1 MADAFYMPDGDRF
14 VSTDWTRGPWSPE
27 AQHAGP
33 PSALIARAIERLEP
47 GSAMRV
53 ARFTAEIF
61 RPVPVRPFRIETRV
75 TRPGRSVQFVEATL
89 SDDEGAVMRA
99 SAWRIRQAGANAVP
113 ATPEEP
119 PPFLAPQESPQPELP
134 TWYEGPSYFSAME
147 WRFAGG
153 GFFNPGPA
161 AAWMRMRLPLV
172 QGEEPSPLTR
182 VLVAADS
189 GNGISMELPLNDYV
203 FINVDLSVHLFR
215 EPEGDW
221 VCLDAQTR
229 IDDRGVGLAESRLWD
244 ERGRI
249 GRGNQSLYVAPR

>member
-1 MADAFYMPDGDRF
+1 
-14 VSTDWTRGPWSPE
+14 
-27 AQHAGP
+27 
-33 PSALIARAIERLEP
+33 
-47 GSAMRV
+47 
-53 ARFTAEIF
+53 
-61 RPVPVRPFRIETRV
+61 
-75 TRPGRSVQFVEATL
+75 
-89 SDDEGAVMRA
+89 
-99 SAWRIRQAGANAVP
+99 
-113 ATPEEP
+113 
-119 PPFLAPQESPQPELP
+119 
-134 TWYEGPSYFSAME
+134 ME

-153 GFFNPGPA
+153 EFFSPGPA

-172 QGEEPSPLTR
+172 EGEEPSPLTR

-215 EPEGDW
+215 EPEGGW

>member
-1 MADAFYMPDGDRF
+1 MADAFYIPDGDRF
-14 VSTDWTRGPWSPE
+14 VSTEWTRGPWTAE

-53 ARFTAEIF
+53 ARFTGEIL
-61 RPVPVRPFRIETRV
+61 RPVPIRPFRIETRV
-75 TRPGRSVQFVEATL
+75 VRPGRSVQYVEAAL
-89 SDDEGAVMRA
+89 SDDDGDVMRA
-99 SAWRIRQAGANAVP
+99 SAWRIRQAQAGAVP
-113 ATPEEP
+113 ATQEEATPFAGPED
-119 PPFLAPQESPQPELP
+119 SPQPELP
-134 TWYEGPSYFSAME
+134 ALYEGPSYFTAME

-153 GFFNPGPA
+153 EFFNPGPA

-172 QGEEPSPLTR
+172 EGEEPSPLTR

-189 GNGISMELPLNDYV
+189 GNGISMVLPLNQYV
-203 FINVDLSVHLFR
+203 FVNVDLSVHLFR
-215 EPEGDW
+215 QPEGEW
-221 VCLDAQTR
+221 VCLDARTR
-229 IDDRGVGLAESRLWD
+229 IDDQGVGLAESRLWD